1 MTFWIVV
8 LAVMALLAVVWWTSG
23 RAKPDLRRRSS
34 QTEID
39 IRRGS
44 TGGYD
49 IRSDGGPGPGGF

>member
-8 LAVMALLAVVWWTSG
+8 VAVMTLVAVVWWSSG
-23 RAKPDLRRRSS
+23 RGKPDMRRRS